1 MREHPTSIRRSQNR
15 PLQGPQQFST
25 EAKWWRLQYRASPR
39 DKNINNT
46 CSTKSK
52 VESVCPKLEILFL
65 RQTYQTMWK
74 ISSPRPCVWAGLA
87 TGGNMGWHP
96 FTHCQPRMPVP
107 PSLQGRNCCYHHDSE
122 DSSPLAVC
130 WGPVGPFPLTPA
142 PWNRALVSLQVQP
155 DNCRPQ
161 PKSLAAPPGA
171 VLSRVTFWILTKPG
185 HQEQLPRD
193 MPATKPHPEKMA
205 TPPRQVQTPK
215 PPPTP
220 AIRLWEC

>member
-87 TGGNMGWHP
+87 TGGTWGGTPSLTVSPECLSPHP
-96 FTHCQPRMPVP
+96 FKAGTAATIMTLKTPARWLCAGDLWGHFHYPSSLGPG
-107 PSLQGRNCCYHHDSE
+107 PSLAPGPTRQLSASAQELSCTPRGCPVQSHLLDSNK
-122 DSSPLAVC
+122 
-130 WGPVGPFPLTPA
+130 T
-142 PWNRALVSLQVQP
+142 
-155 DNCRPQ
+155 RPPGTASQ
-161 PKSLAAPPGA
+161 RHASNKAPP
-171 VLSRVTFWILTKPG
+171 
-185 HQEQLPRD
+185 
-193 MPATKPHPEKMA
+193 
-205 TPPRQVQTPK
+205 
-215 PPPTP
+215 
-220 AIRLWEC
+220 